1 MNIQFN
7 QNDNFVIDGNEIHP
21 GIFQQE
27 MTEYYASPRS
37 NIIDN
42 LIDWISE
49 AGEADKSMMKDDL
62 RMLMNET
69 DEICLQSI
77 TTNHYLFK
85 NDPQFANAIAEI
97 IEADVEYRANLNT
110 KESASASSPEINK
123 EDALTQALNDID
135 FYDFFTNAPT
145 LSGNKWNDAMST
157 IMDQFDIANEELGT
171 LETQLFIF
179 SLLYDVQYK
188 NPDWISLQMSKRIE
202 LTQKIYSSLDS
213 LDGDNYDENIN
224 RAISRH
230 IDELRSKTTGL
241 ILKTN
246 SGSAY
251 KDGFTVSI
259 TDADG
264 DYVASIEL
272 YNSTDDSDAYTNIKI
287 SSDFAADDSGYD
299 RLLVLKAISMHESKM
314 VEYNPCAQLMDS
326 AVLQPAIRTL
336 RKAELIIYYND
347 SFFLTDLGQ
356 KSLDDRD
363 FNSIRFP
370 IKQPAR
376 NTTASIKPK
385 KTSQGL

>member
-21 GIFQQE
+21 DIFQQE

-37 NIIDN
+37 YIIDN

-77 TTNHYLFK
+77 STNHYLFK
-85 NDPQFANAIAEI
+85 NDPQFADALAEI
-97 IEADVEYRANLNT
+97 IEADVEYRANSNT
-110 KESASASSPEINK
+110 NESESVSIPETNK

-157 IMDQFDIANEELGT
+157 IVDKFDITNEVLGE

-246 SGSAY
+246 SGSSY

-363 FNSIRFP
+363 FDSIRFP

-376 NTTASIKPK
+376 NTTASSKPK
-385 KTSQGL
+385 KTTQGL